1 MNQSTRDAPQGGR
14 QRGEAK
20 GPPRSGT
27 TSTDVDPEGHVDTEH
42 EKVNL
47 QRRKRA
53 EIQASLTD
61 SVA

>member
-1 MNQSTRDAPQGGR
+1 MKQLTRDAPQGGR

-20 GPPRSGT
+20 GPLRSGT
-27 TSTDVDPEGHVDTEH
+27 TSTDADLEGHVDHEH
-42 EKVNL
+42 EKINL

-61 SVA
+61 SVV